1 MEEITRNDL
10 NFFQNEILK
19 DMKSMEK
26 KLNEK
31 LAVITTNFQ
40 NSSLLLEQKYENIKV
55 KIDELEKH
63 LDSKNVMETVTTKL
77 EKFNSKLEEKII
89 FYNTKIAKLERD
101 LSNACFKYDKIFLNN
116 ISSPGLIGDGCPY
129 PSMKVFLEYMNNKIK
144 EMLTSKDKFTLDFRS
159 YENWVKQTLDKFR
172 EELIDT
178 KNKNLELIGKE
189 VAKYDKRSLEK
200 MNMVEDKLNS
210 IRIENGTYNFNFKKK
225 SEELEGKL
233 IMFQSL
239 SDNIIKIYNECK
251 KEYIQIK
258 NKFNDLSKYFKSMKL
273 TANTNNR
280 AFYDEMS
287 KRVSINMNKKQ
298 QKRNTENIKY
308 SDILPSITS
317 LEDIS
322 KIQKKND
329 HSVQNFNIE
338 IKESRSKLLKKK
350 TFQNDNLALS
360 SFHNAGSDNNIVK
373 NINLKQSFKNN
384 NQMIS
389 NSGNFNI
396 LKNIVK
402 QKNDDIAIERKL
414 SNKITLSK
422 KNIQIISNN
431 FLNEDKRVVPDLND
445 DLSINDNIEHIKEHE
460 KENNSSYNS
469 DEEEQNKDLNE
480 NSNKNNE
487 NDMLKDNEIHSNSM
501 SNLATIEQKITG
513 KDTENNANKLSSDNF
528 NNNSNVVTRIN
539 LDEELNKVNQKFDN
553 LYERANEKIMNIAHQ
568 INVLV
573 SKINKSIFNKET
585 VKKIREIDFSVDRRK
600 RNIFLSNPGISLPMG
615 TSYEHHYTSAK
626 KENEND
632 SSFKKRNL
640 YNNKLNYN
648 IVNINRAKL
657 ADFRSNSND
666 IMDLI
671 KNKNDIKK
679 KCVKMIDLNSVN
691 KLESYLIKKFTEP
704 N

>member
-31 LAVITTNFQ
+31 ITIISTSFQ
-40 NSSLLLEQKYENIKV
+40 NTSLLMEQKYENIKV
-55 KIDELEKH
+55 KLDEIEKS
-63 LDSKNVMETVTTKL
+63 LDSKNAMETVNKKL
-77 EKFNSKLEEKII
+77 EKFNSKLEEKIV
-89 FYNTKIAKLERD
+89 FYNTKIASFERD

-129 PSMKVFLEYMNNKIK
+129 PSMKVFLEFMNNKMK
-144 EMLTSKDKFTLDFRS
+144 EMLSSKEKFAVDFKA
-159 YENWVKQTLDKFR
+159 YEDWVKQTLDKFR

-178 KNKNLELIGKE
+178 KNKHLELIGKE
-189 VAKYDKRSLEK
+189 VAQYDKRSFEK

-225 SEELEGKL
+225 SEELEEKL
-233 IMFQSL
+233 VMFQSM
-239 SDNIIKIYNECK
+239 SDNIINIYNECK
-251 KEYIQIK
+251 REYIQIK
-258 NKFNDLSKYFKSMKL
+258 HKFNDLSKYFKTMKL
-273 TANTNNR
+273 TASNNNR

-298 QKRNTENIKY
+298 QKRNNENIKY
-308 SDILPSITS
+308 SEILPSITS
-317 LEDIS
+317 LEDLS

-329 HSVQNFNIE
+329 NSVQNFNIE
-338 IKESRSKLLKKK
+338 IKESRSKLSKKK
-350 TFQNDNLALS
+350 SFQNENLASSGLS
-360 SFHNAGSDNNIVK
+360 NAGLDNNIVK
-373 NINLKQSFKNN
+373 NINLKQSFKSN
-384 NQMIS
+384 NQMLS
-389 NSGNFNI
+389 NAGNFSI
-396 LKNIVK
+396 LRSIAK
-402 QKNDDIAIERKL
+402 QKNDDLVIERKL

-422 KNIQIISNN
+422 KNIKAITNN
-431 FLNEDKRVVPDLND
+431 FINEDKREPDLND
-445 DLSINDNIEHIKEHE
+445 DLSINDDIKENE

-469 DEEEQNKDLNE
+469 DEEEHVKNLNE
-480 NSNKNNE
+480 ISNKNNE
-487 NDMLKDNEIHSNSM
+487 NDTPKDNEIHSNSM

-513 KDTENNANKLSSDNF
+513 KGNEYNTNKLSSDNVI
-528 NNNSNVVTRIN
+528 NNSNVVTRIN

-553 LYERANEKIMNIAHQ
+553 LYEKANEKIMKIAHQ

-573 SKINKSIFNKET
+573 SKINKSIFNKEN
-585 VKKIREIDFSVDRRK
+585 VKKIKEIDFSVERKK
-600 RNIFLSNPGISLPMG
+600 RNIFLNNPGISLPMA
-615 TSYEHHYTSAK
+615 TTYDHHYTSAK

-632 SSFKKRNL
+632 NSFKNRNL
-640 YNNKLNYN
+640 YSNKLNYN
-648 IVNINRAKL
+648 IVNINRTKL

-666 IMDLI
+666 IIELI

-679 KCVKMIDLNSVN
+679 NYVKMIDLNSVN

-704 N
+704 NL

>member
-31 LAVITTNFQ
+31 ITIISTSFQ
-40 NSSLLLEQKYENIKV
+40 NTSLLMEQKYENIKV
-55 KIDELEKH
+55 KLDEIEKS
-63 LDSKNVMETVTTKL
+63 LDSKNAMETVNKKL
-77 EKFNSKLEEKII
+77 EKFNSKLEEKIV
-89 FYNTKIAKLERD
+89 FYNTKIASFERD

-129 PSMKVFLEYMNNKIK
+129 PSMKVFLEFMNNKMK
-144 EMLTSKDKFTLDFRS
+144 EMLSSKEKFAVDFKA
-159 YENWVKQTLDKFR
+159 YEDWVKQTLDKFR

-178 KNKNLELIGKE
+178 KNKHLELIGKE
-189 VAKYDKRSLEK
+189 VAQYDKRSFEK

-225 SEELEGKL
+225 SEELEEKL
-233 IMFQSL
+233 VMFQSM
-239 SDNIIKIYNECK
+239 SDNIINIYNECK
-251 KEYIQIK
+251 REYIQIK
-258 NKFNDLSKYFKSMKL
+258 HKFNDLSKYFKTMKL
-273 TANTNNR
+273 TASNNNR

-287 KRVSINMNKKQ
+287 KRVSISMNKKQ
-298 QKRNTENIKY
+298 QKRNNENIKY
-308 SDILPSITS
+308 SEILPSITS

-329 HSVQNFNIE
+329 NSVQNFNIE
-338 IKESRSKLLKKK
+338 IKESRSKLSKKK
-350 TFQNDNLALS
+350 SFQNENLASSGLS
-360 SFHNAGSDNNIVK
+360 NAGLDNNIVK
-373 NINLKQSFKNN
+373 NINLKQSFKSN
-384 NQMIS
+384 NQMLS
-389 NSGNFNI
+389 NAGNFSI
-396 LKNIVK
+396 LRSIAK
-402 QKNDDIAIERKL
+402 QKNDDLVIERKL

-422 KNIQIISNN
+422 KNIKAITNN
-431 FLNEDKRVVPDLND
+431 FINEDKREPDLND
-445 DLSINDNIEHIKEHE
+445 DLSINDDIKENE

-469 DEEEQNKDLNE
+469 DEEEHNKNLNE
-480 NSNKNNE
+480 ISNKNNE
-487 NDMLKDNEIHSNSM
+487 NDTPKDNEIHSNSM

-513 KDTENNANKLSSDNF
+513 KGNEYNTNKLSSDNVI
-528 NNNSNVVTRIN
+528 NNSNVVTRIN

-553 LYERANEKIMNIAHQ
+553 LYEKANEKIMKIAHQ

-573 SKINKSIFNKET
+573 SKINKSIFNKEN
-585 VKKIREIDFSVDRRK
+585 VKKIKEIDFSVERKK
-600 RNIFLSNPGISLPMG
+600 RNIFLNNPGISLPMA
-615 TSYEHHYTSAK
+615 TTYDHHYTSAK

-632 SSFKKRNL
+632 NSFKNRNL
-640 YNNKLNYN
+640 YSNKLNYN
-648 IVNINRAKL
+648 IVNINRTKL

-666 IMDLI
+666 IIELI

-679 KCVKMIDLNSVN
+679 NYVKMIDLNSVN

-704 N
+704 NL